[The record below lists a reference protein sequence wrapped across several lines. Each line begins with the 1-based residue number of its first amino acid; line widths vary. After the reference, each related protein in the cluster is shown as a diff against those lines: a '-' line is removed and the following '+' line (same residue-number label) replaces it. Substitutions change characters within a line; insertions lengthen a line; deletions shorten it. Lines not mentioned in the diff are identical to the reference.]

1 MFPRAGQRQ
10 GGADVTACCGYRYNR
25 APRRISLQVKEM
37 MLHIPTLLIVAVFV
51 FGLMGLLTVHAWNR
65 GREPTLGYLGI
76 MLLLASLGTGLIVVR
91 GVGMDFVALILGN
104 VVLLLSAAM
113 NWTAMRTF
121 AQRKPS
127 MPGIFAGAGA
137 WLMMC
142 LVPQFYGSLSA
153 RVTLYSLLAASY
165 GVLSAMELWRR
176 RDSLEVAYTPALVLT
191 LLHTTFY
198 CFRAF
203 IDPGLPLKSAQAPG
217 GEGVPFFSFILFE
230 SMLYAIGI
238 AYVTLAMVKE
248 RAELRFK
255 AAALSDA
262 LTGIDNRR
270 AFMLKGEKLLANS
283 ARRHQGVALLLCDL
297 DHFKRLN
304 DSFGHPMGDQA
315 LIAFS
320 QVSLAALRKDD
331 VFARIG
337 GEEFACLLADSDEAQ
352 AFQVAERIRQA
363 FARLDLL
370 APGFLSVSIGIV
382 TTDEAGHDLSHL
394 LSQADQAL
402 YLAKAQGRNRVQ
414 VVVAV

>member
-1 MFPRAGQRQ
+1 
-10 GGADVTACCGYRYNR
+10 
-25 APRRISLQVKEM
+25 M

-51 FGLMGLLTVHAWNR
+51 FCLMGLLTLHAWSR
-65 GREPTLGYLGI
+65 GREPTLGYLGS

-104 VVLLLSAAM
+104 GVLLLSAAM
-113 NWTAMRTF
+113 NWTAMRAF
-121 AQRKPS
+121 VQRKPN
-127 MPGIFAGAGA
+127 MPGILAGGCV
-137 WLMMC
+137 WLLMC
-142 LVPQFYGSLSA
+142 LVPQFYASLSA
-153 RVTLYSLLAASY
+153 RVTLYSLLAATY
-165 GVLSAMELWRR
+165 GVLSALELWRQR
-176 RDSLEVAYTPALVLT
+176 ATLEVAYVPALALT
-191 LLHTTFY
+191 LWHTAFY
-198 CFRAF
+198 AIRAF
-203 IDPGLPLKSAQAPG
+203 TDPGLPLKSAQGDG
-217 GEGVPFFSFILFE
+217 GEGVSFFSFMLFE

-255 AAALSDA
+255 AAAFSDA
-262 LTGIDNRR
+262 LTGIGNRR
-270 AFMLKGEKLLANS
+270 AFMLKGEQLLADN
-283 ARRHQGVALLLCDL
+283 ARRSQCVALLLCDL

-320 QVSLAALRKDD
+320 QVIRATVRRGD

-337 GEEFACLLADSDEAQ
+337 GEEFAVLLADSDEAG
-352 AFQVAERIRQA
+352 AFEVAERIRQA

-382 TTDEAGHDLSHL
+382 TTRTAGDDLSHL

-402 YLAKAQGRNRVQ
+402 YLAKARGRNRVQ
-414 VVVAV
+414 MVETA

>member
-1 MFPRAGQRQ
+1 MSCWQGQRQ
-10 GGADVTACCGYRYNR
+10 AGRMR
-25 APRRISLQVKEM
+25 LQSRPTQELFFRFKEM

-51 FGLMGLLTVHAWNR
+51 FCLMGLLTVHAWSR

-91 GVGMDFVALILGN
+91 GIGMDFVALIIGN

-113 NWTAMRTF
+113 NWTAMRAF
-121 AQRKPS
+121 VQRKPS
-127 MPGIFAGAGA
+127 VPGIFAGCGL
-137 WLMMC
+137 WLLMC

-165 GVLSAMELWRR
+165 GVLSAMELWRK
-176 RDSLEVAYTPALVLT
+176 RDSLEVAYVPALVLT
-191 LLHTTFY
+191 LWHTTFY
-198 CFRAF
+198 GVRAF
-203 IDPGLPLKSAQAPG
+203 IDPGLPIKSAQASG
-217 GEGVPFFSFILFE
+217 GEGVPFFSFMLFE

-255 AAALSDA
+255 AAAFSDA
-262 LTGIDNRR
+262 LTGVGNRR
-270 AFMLKGEKLLANS
+270 AFMLKGEKLLADG
-283 ARRHQGVALLLCDL
+283 ARRQQSVALLLCDL

-304 DSFGHPMGDQA
+304 DNFGHPMGDQA

-320 QVSLAALRKDD
+320 QVTQATLRKGD

-337 GEEFACLLADSDEAQ
+337 GEEFACLLVDSDEAG
-352 AFQVAERIRQA
+352 AFEVAERIRQA
-363 FARLDLL
+363 FASLDLL
-370 APGFLSVSIGIV
+370 APGFLSVSIGII
-382 TTDEAGHDLSHL
+382 TTDKAGHELSHL

-402 YLAKAQGRNRVQ
+402 YLAKAQGRNRVH
-414 VVVAV
+414 VVATA